1 MALSEINK
9 HSFDSRIKFRDEGH
23 KYWID
28 DDDKDLVSSTTFIH
42 TFFDHFDE
50 DDCVKKILNSK
61 KYKDPTYEYYNMSA
75 EEIKNKWKNAAKLGT
90 EMHKDIEDFYNGIDI
105 KNDTDE
111 FKQFLQFYEDHKNLK
126 IYRTE
131 WLIFSDIL
139 RITGSIDATFINE
152 DGTLTLGDWKRSK
165 DIKDE
170 SFGGKTGKF
179 PLTHVP
185 DCNYYQYSLQLNLY
199 RTILEKFYNQKIKE
213 MFLVVLHPKNKNEY
227 KKIMVNKMDKEIQMM
242 LDSRKQD
249 LLKKGYSKDKL
260 DKLQLDYSLKDDDT
274 GDIIE
279 EEIKPIKSFLRNK
292 SVKKE
297 DIVKE
302 KPKSFLRNKSVKK
315 EDIVDEKPKSFL
327 RNNTVKKEDIVD
339 EKPKSFLRNNTVKKE
354 DIGEEKSESKKNIK
368 LDKLTYDAL
377 SNKQKQAYTLIKN
390 GLNIFLTGRGGSG
403 KTSIISLFYKEFKN
417 IKNIGIT
424 STTGTSAILIGGST
438 LHSYLGIGL
447 GTGDVEVLY
456 MNIKNRAIIL
466 NRWIDLDVLI
476 IDEISMLSP
485 HLFDKLEHLARII
498 RKNDLPFGDI
508 QLILTGD
515 FLQLP
520 CINSSKFCFQAKSWS
535 NCIKKIV
542 YLNENFR
549 QDDPDFQKCLEEV
562 RVGELSH
569 ESIQLLKSREHI
581 KLQNDLGIL
590 PTKIYALNRDVDTEN
605 KIEIDK
611 LFKKNTDLEFY
622 EYQMSYEIISKK
634 GYKGNIEEKIIKN
647 CNAPAVLELCVG
659 AQVMLLWNMDLEAKL
674 ANGSRGVVIKFI
686 DDLPVVRFL
695 TGEERIIDNHTW
707 KIQENGV
714 DLVSITQIPLKI
726 AYAVSVHKIQ
736 GITVDYAIVD
746 MDGIFEDGMAYV
758 ALSRVT
764 SKEGLSIKNFRLG
777 NIFANEKAVEFY
789 KNL

>member
-1 MALSEINK
+1 MLLSEINK
-9 HSFDSRIKFRDEGH
+9 HPFDSRIRFRDEGH

-28 DDDKDLVSSTTFIH
+28 DDDKDLISSTTFIH

-50 DDCVKKILNSK
+50 DDCVKKILNSP
-61 KYKDPTYEYYNMSA
+61 KYKDSTYEYYNMS
-75 EEIKNKWKNAAKLGT
+75 EKEIKQQWKNAAKLGT
-90 EMHKDIEDFYNGIDI
+90 EMHKDIEDFYNGIEI

-111 FKQFLQFYEDHKNLK
+111 FKQFLQFYNDHKHLK
-126 IYRTE
+126 MYRTE

-139 RITGSIDATFINE
+139 KITGSIDATFINE

-179 PLTHVP
+179 PLTHIP

-242 LDSRKQD
+242 LDSRKQE
-249 LLKKGYSKDKL
+249 LLNKGYSKNNL
-260 DKLQLDYSLKDDDT
+260 DKVELKYTLKDADIEE
-274 GDIIE
+274 DIIE
-279 EEIKPIKSFLRNK
+279 EEIKPIKSFLRSKSIKKEDLVEEKPKSFLKNK
-292 SVKKE
+292 TVKKE
-297 DIVKE
+297 DIIEE
-302 KPKSFLRNKSVKK
+302 KPKSFLRNKSVNPKLDLNCIKK
-315 EDIVDEKPKSFL
+315 EYVIEEKP
-327 RNNTVKKEDIVD
+327 
-339 EKPKSFLRNNTVKKE
+339 
-354 DIGEEKSESKKNIK
+354 KKNIK
-368 LDKLTYDAL
+368 LDKLTYDSL
-377 SNKQKQAYTLIKN
+377 SNKQKQAYTLIRN
-390 GLNIFLTGRGGSG
+390 GFNIFLTGRAGSG
-403 KTSIISLFYKEFKN
+403 KTSIINLFYKEFKN
-417 IKNIGIT
+417 RKNIGIT

-447 GTGDVEVLY
+447 GTADVETLY
-456 MNIKNRAIIL
+456 MNIKNRGIIL

-485 HLFDKLEHLARII
+485 HLFDKLEHLARVI
-498 RKNDLPFGDI
+498 RKNDLPFGNI
-508 QLILTGD
+508 QIILTGD

-520 CINSSKFCFQAKSWS
+520 CVNSSKFCFQAKSWE
-535 NCIKKIV
+535 NCIKKIA
-542 YLNENFR
+542 YLDENFR
-549 QDDPDFQKCLEEV
+549 QDDPEFQKCLGEV
-562 RVGELSH
+562 RMGELSK
-569 ESIQLLKSREHI
+569 ESIQLLKSRENI
-581 KLQNDLGIL
+581 KLENELGIL

-605 KIEIDK
+605 QIEINK
-611 LFKKNTDLEFY
+611 LFKKNNDLEFY
-622 EYQMSYEIISKK
+622 EYQMSYEIIAKK
-634 GYKGNIEEKIIKN
+634 GFKGNVEEKIIKN
-647 CNAPAVLELCVG
+647 CNAPVVLELCVG

-674 ANGSRGVVIKFI
+674 ANGSRGVVVKFI

-714 DLVSITQIPLKI
+714 DIVSITQIPLKI
-726 AYAVSVHKIQ
+726 AYAISIHKCQ

-746 MDGIFEDGMAYV
+746 MEGIFEDGMAYV

-764 SKEGLSIKNFRLG
+764 SKDGLSIKNFRLG